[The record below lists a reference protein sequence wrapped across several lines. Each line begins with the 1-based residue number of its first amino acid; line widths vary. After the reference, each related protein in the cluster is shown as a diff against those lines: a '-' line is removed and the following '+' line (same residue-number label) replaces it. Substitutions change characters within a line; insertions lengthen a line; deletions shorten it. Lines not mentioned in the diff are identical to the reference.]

1 MNAGNPAQSQGGI
14 DVSPSPTFPTILRDS
29 PSESH
34 QFSQQGVVQGNGN
47 GDFPADKGDQEW
59 YSAAMSEGPRL
70 QVAFF
75 RTETGREPVRE
86 WLLSLPRPE
95 RQIIGTDL
103 LDVQY
108 AWPLGMPLV
117 RKLDTDL
124 WEVRSTLGGRIAR
137 VLVTLEGT
145 TLVAIHG
152 FIKKSQRT
160 PKEELDLAK
169 KRLQT
174 LRRRNT

>member
-1 MNAGNPAQSQGGI
+1 
-14 DVSPSPTFPTILRDS
+14 
-29 PSESH
+29 
-34 QFSQQGVVQGNGN
+34 
-47 GDFPADKGDQEW
+47 
-59 YSAAMSEGPRL
+59 MSEGPRL

-86 WLLSLPRPE
+86 WLLSLPRSE

-108 AWPLGMPLV
+108 GWPLGMPLV

-124 WEVRSTLGGRIAR
+124 CEVRSALGNRIAR
-137 VLVTLEGT
+137 VLVTVEGT

-160 PKEELDLAK
+160 PKADLDLAK

>member
-1 MNAGNPAQSQGGI
+1 
-14 DVSPSPTFPTILRDS
+14 
-29 PSESH
+29 
-34 QFSQQGVVQGNGN
+34 
-47 GDFPADKGDQEW
+47 
-59 YSAAMSEGPRL
+59 MSEGPRL

-86 WLLSLPRPE
+86 WLLSLPRSE

-108 AWPLGMPLV
+108 GWPLGLPLV
-117 RKLDTDL
+117 RKLETDL
-124 WEVRSTLGGRIAR
+124 WEVRSALGDRIAR
-137 VLVTLEGT
+137 VLVTIEGM
-145 TLVAIHG
+145 TLVVIHG

-160 PKEELDLAK
+160 PKEDLDLAR
-169 KRLQT
+169 KRLQA